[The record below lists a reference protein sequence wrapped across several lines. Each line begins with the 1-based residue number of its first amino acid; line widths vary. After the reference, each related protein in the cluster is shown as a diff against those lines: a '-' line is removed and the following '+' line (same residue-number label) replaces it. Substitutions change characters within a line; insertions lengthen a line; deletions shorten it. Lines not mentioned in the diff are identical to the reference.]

1 MAAPNSVP
9 VDVMRPAR
17 WYSSPDQVPNRWQ
30 ADRVGDL
37 NSPQPSG
44 PLLGS
49 QGPDQGYGIKLA
61 NTFAGQLHL
70 TAVESEADVLG
81 GILGVALKRAS
92 LYGRAPVIHD
102 FTIALTLFGY
112 LRTDSP
118 KELVAWRHA
127 LFANA
132 ALVNHYAAR
141 RAIADAV
148 PESSLRLTAAEAT
161 ALHIAD
167 WSALISPTG
176 AH

>member
-17 WYSSPDQVPNRWQ
+17 WYASPDQVPNRWQ

-44 PLLGS
+44 QLLGS

-70 TAVESEADVLG
+70 TAGESEADVLA

-92 LYGRAPVIHD
+92 IYGRAPVIHD

-112 LRTDSP
+112 LRNDSP
-118 KELVAWRHA
+118 TELVAMRHA

-132 ALVNHYAAR
+132 ALVHHYAAR

-148 PESSLRLTAAEAT
+148 PEASLRMTPIEAS
-161 ALHIAD
+161 ALHVAN
-167 WSALISPTG
+167 WRALIE
-176 AH
+176 A